1 MLARFVHR
9 SSLSDSRNPISSR
22 KDANVAGSK
31 PVGYAVLG
39 LGSIAEVAVLPAFRK
54 SKKSRVVALVS
65 HDLGRARKMG
75 KKFGVKDCFTYDDYD
90 RCLSHPGVDAV
101 FIASV
106 NGAHA
111 EQTVRAAAAGK
122 HVLCE
127 KPMAN
132 SVEDCRRMV
141 EACRTKQVRL
151 MIAYRKYFEPGSVAL
166 KKLVSSGKLGRL
178 RHIFSTY
185 TEIVDPIKARHWQL
199 NPQLAGGGSL
209 MDIGIYCVNTM
220 RWLAGSSPLDA
231 TAHAWTDDPKRFSG
245 VEDSIAF
252 RLTHPGGL
260 ICQGT
265 SSYSAMAASFV
276 QVHGDKGWAALNP
289 AFAFEEERRLFG
301 KIQGRWFEQ
310 KFKVIDEFVLE
321 LDAFADAIRRRR
333 DPEPDG
339 MEGVRDIA
347 TVEAIYRSARENRT
361 VSIEPVLLENALA
374 RA

>member
-1 MLARFVHR
+1 
-9 SSLSDSRNPISSR
+9 
-22 KDANVAGSK
+22 VAASK
-31 PVGYAVLG
+31 PVGYAVVG

-54 SKKSRVVALVS
+54 SKKCKVAALVS
-65 HDLGRARKMG
+65 HDLARARQLG
-75 KKFGVKDCFTYDDYD
+75 KKFGVQGCYAYADYD
-90 RCLSHPGVDAV
+90 QCLRQPGVDAV
-101 FIASV
+101 FVASV
-106 NGAHA
+106 NSAHA
-111 EQTVRAAAAGK
+111 EQTIRAAAAGK

-132 SVEDCRRMV
+132 SVEDCRRML
-141 EACRTKQVRL
+141 EACHANQVRL

-166 KKLVSSGKLGRL
+166 KKLVTSGKLGRL

-185 TEIVDPIKARHWQL
+185 TEIVDPVKAKHWQL
-199 NPQLAGGGSL
+199 NPGLAGGGSL

-220 RWLAGSSPLDA
+220 RWLAGSTPLEA
-231 TAHAWTDDPKRFSG
+231 SASTWTDDPRRFSG

-260 ICQGT
+260 VCQGT

-321 LDAFADAIRRRR
+321 LDAFAGAIRRGR

-339 MEGVRDIA
+339 MEGLRDIA
-347 TVEAIYRSARENRT
+347 AVEAIYRSARENRT
-361 VSIEPVLLENALA
+361 VAVGTAGGERVERWA
-374 RA
+374 

>member
-1 MLARFVHR
+1 MA
-9 SSLSDSRNPISSR
+9 
-22 KDANVAGSK
+22 ASK
-31 PVGYAVLG
+31 SIGYAVVG

-65 HDLGRARKMG
+65 HDLGRAKEMG
-75 KKFGVKDCFTYDDYD
+75 KKFGVKDCYAYDDYD
-90 RCLSHPGVDAV
+90 RCLRQPGVDAV

-106 NGAHA
+106 NGAHV
-111 EQTVRAAAAGK
+111 EQTIRAVAAGK

-141 EACRTKQVRL
+141 EACRAHQVRL

-166 KKLVSSGKLGRL
+166 KKLVNSGKLGRL

-185 TEIVDPIKARHWQL
+185 TEIVDPVKAKNWQL

-209 MDIGIYCVNTM
+209 MDIGIYCVNNM
-220 RWLAGSSPLDA
+220 RWLAGTSPIDA
-231 TAHAWTDDPKRFSG
+231 TATAWTDDPERFSG

-252 RLTHPGGL
+252 RLTHPDGL
-260 ICQGT
+260 VCQGT
-265 SSYSAMAASFV
+265 SSYSAQAASFV

-289 AFAFEEERRLFG
+289 AFAFEEERRFFG

-310 KFKVIDEFVLE
+310 NFKVIDEFVLE
-321 LDAFADAIRRRR
+321 LDGFAKCVRQGR

-339 MEGVRDIA
+339 MEGLRDMA
-347 TVEAIYRSARENRT
+347 TIEAIYRSTHENRT
-361 VSIEPVLLENALA
+361 VLVEQISG
-374 RA
+374 

>member
-1 MLARFVHR
+1 
-9 SSLSDSRNPISSR
+9 
-22 KDANVAGSK
+22 VAASK
-31 PVGYAVLG
+31 SIGYAVVG

-65 HDLGRARKMG
+65 HDLGRAKEMG
-75 KKFGVKDCFTYDDYD
+75 KKFGVKDCYAYDDYD
-90 RCLSHPGVDAV
+90 RCLRQPGVDAV

-106 NGAHA
+106 NGAHV
-111 EQTVRAAAAGK
+111 EQTIRAVAAGK

-141 EACRTKQVRL
+141 EACRAHQVRL

-166 KKLVSSGKLGRL
+166 KKLVNSGKLGRL

-185 TEIVDPIKARHWQL
+185 TEIVDPVKAKNWQL

-209 MDIGIYCVNTM
+209 MDIGIYCVNNM
-220 RWLAGSSPLDA
+220 RWLAGTSPIDA
-231 TAHAWTDDPKRFSG
+231 TATAWTDDPERFSG

-252 RLTHPGGL
+252 RLTHPDGL
-260 ICQGT
+260 VCQGT
-265 SSYSAMAASFV
+265 SSYSAQAASFV

-289 AFAFEEERRLFG
+289 AFAFEEERRFFG

-310 KFKVIDEFVLE
+310 NFKVIDEFVLE
-321 LDAFADAIRRRR
+321 LDGFAKCVRQGR

-339 MEGVRDIA
+339 MEGLRDMA
-347 TVEAIYRSARENRT
+347 TIEAIYRSTHENRT
-361 VSIEPVLLENALA
+361 VLVEQISG
-374 RA
+374 

>member
-9 SSLSDSRNPISSR
+9 SSLSDSRKTISSR

-31 PVGYAVLG
+31 AVGYAVLG

-141 EACRTKQVRL
+141 EACRTNQVRL

-374 RA
+374 GA